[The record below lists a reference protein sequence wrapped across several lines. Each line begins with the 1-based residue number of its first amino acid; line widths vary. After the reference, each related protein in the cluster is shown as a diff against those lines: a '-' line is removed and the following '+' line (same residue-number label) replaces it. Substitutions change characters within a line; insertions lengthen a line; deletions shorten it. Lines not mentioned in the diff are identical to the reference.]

1 MTAKLSRRVIKTTM
15 TTPRP
20 CFSIS
25 TGPARAVSIISPKA
39 FFASRADMVFMA
51 VSCGDPCVHLG
62 RNSSFEQRR
71 ICGFDPAAWVSSEF
85 DVSPKEEGE

>member
-1 MTAKLSRRVIKTTM
+1 M

-51 VSCGDPCVHLG
+51 DFQSYPLRHLG
-62 RNSSFEQRR
+62 QNGSF
-71 ICGFDPAAWVSSEF
+71 
-85 DVSPKEEGE
+85 